1 MNCFHLYLFYFFSYA
16 MLFFRAFGHC
26 VVAEDWVAG
35 TWGLLESRFMR
46 RVTPQAALE
55 WCD

>member
-1 MNCFHLYLFYFFSYA
+1 

-35 TWGLLESRFMR
+35 TWGQELLESRFMR
-46 RVTPQAALE
+46 HVMP
-55 WCD
+55 